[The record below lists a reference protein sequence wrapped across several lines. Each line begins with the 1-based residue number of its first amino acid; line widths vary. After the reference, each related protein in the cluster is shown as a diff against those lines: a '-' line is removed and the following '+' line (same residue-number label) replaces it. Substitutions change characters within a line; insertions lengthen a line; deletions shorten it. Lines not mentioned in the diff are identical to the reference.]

1 MPMTIIE
8 QLVKNIAAARFE
20 KFDNATVER
29 AKLRIIDI
37 VGCMIGGSAAAG
49 NRVLVDLVQ
58 DWGGKKEATII
69 SYGVK
74 APAHNAAMVNSIMA
88 RSYDYGVMSPLV
100 NGKRAVAHVS
110 ETTVPTALTV
120 AEWGHKSGKELIT
133 ALISGDDMASRI
145 LAASIPPLHGWDNTG
160 TVNKFGAAAIA
171 GKLQG
176 LDESRLLNAFGIVV
190 NQLGGSMQ
198 CVRDGTHSF
207 KLHQGLSARDGIIA
221 VQLAQKGWTGMK
233 DPLLSEFGY
242 FGLYC
247 QSSAQDV
254 LTEKLGEEFY
264 ADAIFKP
271 YPCCRA
277 MHTAIDCALE
287 LVRKY
292 DISPENIAEVI
303 ISITNTPGL
312 KPTFQI
318 GDLPQCTA
326 NFSPQYAVASILLRG
341 KICLDYYTDEYILA
355 PEIQDFIS
363 TKVKIA
369 AAPPER
375 LPSDP
380 VLAGEYKD
388 VRVKMKDGR
397 DYFASVSSAK
407 GDSIEKP
414 LTEKEIKNKFKDNVL
429 FSKKLTE
436 PKAESVLKMLEQLE
450 EIDDVSKIVKLLV

>member
-1 MPMTIIE
+1 MTIIE
-8 QLVKNIAAARFE
+8 QLVKNIMATRFE
-20 KFDNATVER
+20 KFDDTLVER
-29 AKLRIIDI
+29 VKLRIIDI
-37 VGCMIGGSAAAG
+37 VGCMIGGAAGAG
-49 NRVLVDLVQ
+49 NRELVDLVI
-58 DWGGKKEATII
+58 DWGGKKEATILT
-69 SYGVK
+69 YGVK

-88 RSYDYGVMSPLV
+88 RSYDFGVMSPLV

-110 ETTVPTALTV
+110 ETTVPTAITV
-120 AEWGHKSGKELIT
+120 AEWGHNSGKELIT
-133 ALISGDDMASRI
+133 ALILGDDIASRI

-160 TVNKFGAAAIA
+160 TVNKFGATAIT

-176 LDESRLLNAFGIVV
+176 LDERRLLNAFGIVV

-198 CVRDGTHSF
+198 CVRDGAHSF
-207 KLHQGLSARDGIIA
+207 KLHQGLSARDGITS
-221 VQLAQKGWTGMK
+221 VQLAEKGWTGMK

-247 QSSAQDV
+247 QSSAQDI
-254 LTEKLGEEFY
+254 LIKKLGEEFY

-277 MHTAIDCALE
+277 MHTAIDCALD

-292 DISPENIAEVI
+292 DMNPEDIDEVI
-303 ISITNTPGL
+303 ISVTNTPGL

-341 KICLDYYTDEYILA
+341 KICLDYYTEEYILD
-355 PEIQDFIS
+355 PKITDFIS
-363 TKVKIA
+363 NKVKIA

-397 DYFASVSSAK
+397 EYFASVTSAK
-407 GDSIEKP
+407 GDAIDKP
-414 LTEKEIKNKFKDNVL
+414 LTEKEIKDKFKDNVL
-429 FSKKLTE
+429 FSKKVTE
-436 PKAESVLKMLEQLE
+436 TKAESVLKMLEQLE
-450 EIDDVSKIVKLLV
+450 DIDDVGKIVKLLV